1 VNWLPLESTAL
12 SSAAY
17 FPDQRTLYLK
27 FRSGEIYRYFEFPP
41 EQYRDFLAADSK
53 GQYFQ
58 FHIRNEFRCEQLP
71 RAHGADG

>member
-1 VNWLPLESTAL
+1 VNWRPLESTAL

-17 FPDQRTLYLK
+17 LPDQQTLYLR
-27 FRSGEIYRYFEFPP
+27 FRSGEIYCYFEFPP

-53 GQYFQ
+53 GRYFQ

-71 RAHGADG
+71 RARGADE